1 MTWASQVANHE
12 AILVASRRG
21 RPGKFFLRSGGWTI
35 QLGRVALRCCVRCA
49 VGVRFPSAAKAWMS
63 DLPILEPMTTTRDQ
77 STLAD
82 LDDGPSSGTDAGASS
97 RRDIFI
103 SHATEDKRAVARPLA
118 RALEGLGITVWFD
131 EFELG
136 IGDSLRQRIDDGIAR
151 SRFGLVILSTSF
163 FDKGWPEYELN
174 GLVAQAN
181 NNQKPL
187 MVIWHGISKEDVIT
201 RNPSL
206 ADIVAR
212 STSSSSVAGI
222 AQEIASVIAN
232 APGTAVTVDTEPLPR
247 IQTRTSA
254 RGTKEVTLM
263 AGSIRHVFSGVTVS
277 PISDRQGRYFLD
289 VRKNGV
295 SGGDYSSLCNDLATT
310 LGSGGWRARLNI
322 AGTIFNF
329 ECEVTPNDAAGDSY
343 YVDVRAHTDAAGY
356 RNVIEA
362 LAASAT
368 TSPDSPQ
375 KEREEERQR
384 RIEKFDSNRLRRLY
398 LPPDTLAG
406 QVIMGYLSDYSH
418 WTFIEEHI
426 SGDVVELTLAVN
438 ATSIGKEI
446 ASPGEDEGD
455 ELGPAK
461 RAAQAFHTGAEVTPG
476 TYVDDHTVSGNP
488 LYGYVPVQIKV
499 NKIPN

>member
-1 MTWASQVANHE
+1 
-12 AILVASRRG
+12 
-21 RPGKFFLRSGGWTI
+21 
-35 QLGRVALRCCVRCA
+35 
-49 VGVRFPSAAKAWMS
+49 
-63 DLPILEPMTTTRDQ
+63 MTTTRNQ
-77 STLAD
+77 STLVD
-82 LDDGPSSGTDAGASS
+82 LDDDPSSGADAGASN

-136 IGDSLRQRIDDGIAR
+136 IGDSLRRRIDDGIAR

-187 MVIWHGISKEDVIT
+187 MVIWHGISKEDVIA

-212 STSSSSVAGI
+212 STSSRSIAEI
-222 AQEIASVIAN
+222 AQEIASVIAG
-232 APGTAVTVDTEPLPR
+232 APRTAVTVDTEPLRR
-247 IQTRTSA
+247 ILTRTSG
-254 RGTKEVTLM
+254 RGSKEVTLTS
-263 AGSIRHVFSGVTVS
+263 GSIRHVFSEVTVS
-277 PISDRQGRYFLD
+277 PVSDRQGRYFLD

-295 SGGDYSSLCNDLATT
+295 SGDNYSSLCNDLATT
-310 LGSGGWRARLNI
+310 FGSGGWRAHLNI
-322 AGTIFNF
+322 AGTIFDF
-329 ECEVTPNDAAGDSY
+329 DCEITPNDTAGGSY
-343 YVDVRAHTDAAGY
+343 YVDVRAHTDAPGY
-356 RNVIEA
+356 RSVIEA
-362 LAASAT
+362 LAAAT
-368 TSPDSPQ
+368 TSNPDSSQ
-375 KEREEERQR
+375 NEREEERQR
-384 RIEKFDSNRLRRLY
+384 SRTKFASNRVRRLY
-398 LPPDTLAG
+398 LLPETDAG
-406 QVIMGYLSDYSH
+406 QVIMGYLSDYPH
-418 WTFIEEHI
+418 WKFIEEHA

-461 RAAQAFHTGAEVTPG
+461 RAAQVFHTGAEVIPG

-488 LYGYVPVQIKV
+488 LYGYVPVRIKV